1 MAPFP
6 YISRLIILKK
16 PRWLKTVWEAGAAL
30 VITGESENTYS
41 AELNWSQL
49 KEQYS
54 TYSAEGRIVPR
65 YQCKVHVFN
74 SVSHSA
80 FPFSFSLQNSL
91 SSIPLFAGDVVKRLS
106 GKKDT
111 NTLFRTFFSR
121 VVHSGAMCIMQI
133 SCRHQNLMFSIP
145 YFHI

>member
-30 VITGESENTYS
+30 IITGESENTYS

-65 YQCKVHVFN
+65 YQ
-74 SVSHSA
+74 
-80 FPFSFSLQNSL
+80 
-91 SSIPLFAGDVVKRLS
+91 
-106 GKKDT
+106 
-111 NTLFRTFFSR
+111 
-121 VVHSGAMCIMQI
+121 M
-133 SCRHQNLMFSIP
+133 
-145 YFHI
+145 